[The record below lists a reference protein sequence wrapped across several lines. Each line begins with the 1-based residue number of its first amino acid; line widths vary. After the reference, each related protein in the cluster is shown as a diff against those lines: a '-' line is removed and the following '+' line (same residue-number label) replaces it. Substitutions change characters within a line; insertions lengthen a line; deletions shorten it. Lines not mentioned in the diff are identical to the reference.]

1 MNMEVFDTADE
12 ADLDDIVQTVFSMC
26 VGVEAERVPS
36 RAGPPEGERVV
47 ASVAITGAWSGAVAV
62 SCSAA
67 LARRAA
73 EAMFGTSQLPS
84 EEEARDALREVAN
97 IIAGNYKSLV
107 AGPSRLSLPVMG
119 DGQLARPDEG
129 ASRELWF
136 DCGGDL
142 LVIRVAQL
150 SHRELP

>member
-1 MNMEVFDTADE
+1 MEVFDTAAD

-36 RAGPPEGERVV
+36 GAGLPDGELLV

-73 EAMFGTSQLPS
+73 EAMFGTTELDSD
-84 EEEARDALREVAN
+84 EEARDALREVAN

-107 AGPSRLSLPVMG
+107 AAPSRLSLPVMG
-119 DGQLARPDEG
+119 DRQLAGPDEG

-142 LVIRVAQL
+142 LVVRVAHL
-150 SHRELP
+150 SQRELP